1 MLTRFPR
8 GSSGSSLFRYWCKSS
23 FGGFAHRLVEDR
35 QSLQRPA
42 AFAAHTAPSGTEQIP
57 SLQFAFPSLASRA
70 HYWTTVGMPSD
81 PAGPAAS
88 RMGTSLHFFLL
99 ALADHPLEGPAE
111 CMLTS

>member
-23 FGGFAHRLVEDR
+23 CGGFAHRLVEDR

-57 SLQFAFPSLASRA
+57 SLQLARLASR
-70 HYWTTVGMPSD
+70 
-81 PAGPAAS
+81 S
-88 RMGTSLHFFLL
+88 RY
-99 ALADHPLEGPAE
+99 
-111 CMLTS
+111 